1 MNQIFTAN
9 NITLNLQA
17 HNKTSA
23 INEIVDLLNNN
34 NILNDKEQYKTA
46 ILKREL
52 ESTTGI
58 GFGIAIPHA
67 KSDAVNQA
75 AVAIAVS
82 PAGVDFESADNT
94 PVKIIFMIAVPNDA
108 NDMHLQILAKLSRK
122 LINPV
127 FRNQLINSQSAEEL
141 LTYLT
146 EI

>member
-17 HNKTSA
+17 HNKISA

-46 ILKREL
+46 ILKRES

-75 AVAIAVS
+75 AVAIAIS
-82 PAGVDFESADNT
+82 PTGVDFESADNT

-127 FRNQLINSQSAEEL
+127 FRNQLINSQSTEEL
-141 LTYLT
+141 LTYLA